1 MAEYEGVQV
10 VEAAAL
16 LRYVRAHALY
26 QRVEKVELR
35 LHLRSLAPRDV
46 EGVLVIGE
54 LRQAELEAR
63 LLHVELEV
71 VLQPFLRGDGAVRG
85 EQTVALLRRRLFLAQ
100 LDHLRARRVY
110 VAAQVF
116 KLAAAVRD
124 VLADVEIEDKRIGR
138 VLPRKR
144 RYASVVEQEGVPH
157 LALVLDEVEAVVGV
171 HEVDER
177 ELVFE
182 HVGYLQAVL
191 PREALLRLLDA
202 ANLPAQLLGAGERVR
217 LIFREV
223 VENRGERRAA
233 RRGAERERAEE
244 NYKKRRGLPKNSTLH
259 ALSPRLRREYM
270 RWLLRS
276 YYIISAKNLKRRRR
290 VRWTQENTKSS

>member
-1 MAEYEGVQV
+1 M
-10 VEAAAL
+10 
-16 LRYVRAHALY
+16 
-26 QRVEKVELR
+26 
-35 LHLRSLAPRDV
+35 
-46 EGVLVIGE
+46 LVIGE

-71 VLQPFLRGDGAVRG
+71 VLQPFLRGDGAVRR
-85 EQTVALLRRRLFLAQ
+85 EQAVALLRRRLFLAQ
-100 LDHLRARRVY
+100 LDHLRARRIY
-110 VAAQVF
+110 VAAQI
-116 KLAAAVRD
+116 LQLTAAVRD
-124 VLADVEIEDKRIGR
+124 VLADVEIEDERIGR

-144 RYASVVEQEGVPH
+144 RYAAVVEQEGVPH

-177 ELVFE
+177 ELVFK

-233 RRGAERERAEE
+233 RRGA
-244 NYKKRRGLPKNSTLH
+244 
-259 ALSPRLRREYM
+259 
-270 RWLLRS
+270 
-276 YYIISAKNLKRRRR
+276 
-290 VRWTQENTKSS
+290 